1 MARQEFMQRINARG
15 EDRFTAARV
24 ESDRIKNNER
34 KLEGLEADNIAAKN
48 YLRSGKD
55 LSHPDAVH
63 AAMFAS
69 STIRRDLEATKN
81 DIEESEKFIK
91 GER

>member
-15 EDRFTAARV
+15 TDLFTAARV

-34 KLEGLEADNIAAKN
+34 KLEGLQKENTEAKN

-69 STIRRDLEATKN
+69 ATLRRDIEATEN
-81 DIEESEKFIK
+81 DIKESKEFIK
-91 GER
+91 GDR